1 MLLYINADLD
11 DQLHN
16 RNSEN
21 ILSGRYE
28 AKNALTN
35 DQ

>member
-1 MLLYINADLD
+1 MLLYMINADLD

-16 RNSEN
+16 RT
-21 ILSGRYE
+21 GRYE